1 MQITITIPDS
11 LTARLEKKLG
21 NLSHQVLVGFAL
33 NSYQNKL
40 ISTHELGQILGLD
53 SIYEIHDFLKE
64 SGIYLNYDEE
74 ELLEDIA
81 TVERLQTS

>member
-1 MQITITIPDS
+1 MEITITIPDNV
-11 LTARLEKKLG
+11 TERLEQKLG
-21 NLSHQVLVGFAL
+21 NLSHQIIVVFAL

-40 ISTHELGQILGLD
+40 ISAHELGQILGLE
-53 SIYEIHDFLKE
+53 SSLEVHSFLKE

-81 TVERLQTS
+81 TVERLQGS